1 MYAYRLPDYSEY
13 TYTVRVYA
21 YNMYTVLSDVI
32 NQKMGMSIQTLCITK
47 C

>member
-1 MYAYRLPDYSEY
+1 MYAYRLRGCSEY
-13 TYTVRVYA
+13 TYTVHVYA

-32 NQKMGMSIQTLCITK
+32 NQKMGMSMQTLCLTK